1 MDQSI
6 PVDAGIR
13 RVAPRGVWFSH
24 GPYGRD
30 SAAFWPVTPVE
41 IEQEARLGQA
51 TIPVFNWPGGGSP
64 TALVL
69 GPSSWGF
76 GVGPFGG
83 TAWLRPVRLP
93 STVRQVF

>member
-1 MDQSI
+1 MGQSI
-6 PVDAGIR
+6 PVGAGIR
-13 RVAPRGVWFSH
+13 RVAPRGVWFVH
-24 GPYGRD
+24 GPYGRA
-30 SAAFWPVTPVE
+30 SSGFWPITPVE
-41 IEQEARLGQA
+41 EEARLGQA

-83 TAWLRPVRLP
+83 TAQLRPMRLP